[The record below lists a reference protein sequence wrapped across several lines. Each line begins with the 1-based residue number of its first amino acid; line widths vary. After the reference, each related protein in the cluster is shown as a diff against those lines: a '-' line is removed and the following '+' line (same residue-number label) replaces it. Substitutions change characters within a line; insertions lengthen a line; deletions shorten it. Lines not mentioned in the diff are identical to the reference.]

1 MFGIFRVLNQLSIV
15 LELKELEEYYFE
27 KKRDGMDFSEIR
39 RELRDRNIGED
50 DIKQIIR
57 EIDDKIL
64 SQAEELS
71 SKSKL
76 NSQFF
81 IGVFLFTIGLFLT
94 IGKYF
99 GLVNLGNYFI
109 IAYGPIFAGLG
120 MMINSK
126 ANRTNFFD
134 RKDRIRK

>member
-1 MFGIFRVLNQLSIV
+1 
-15 LELKELEEYYFE
+15 
-27 KKRDGMDFSEIR
+27 MDFSEIR
-39 RELRDRNIGED
+39 RQLKDRNIDEEG
-50 DIKQIIR
+50 IKHIIR

-64 SQAEELS
+64 SQVDELS

-81 IGVFLFTIGLFLT
+81 IGIFLFTIGLFLT
-94 IGKYF
+94 VGTYF
-99 GLVNLGNYFI
+99 GLVNFGNYFI